1 MPPDLSRR
9 EKVVRDRL
17 LLGPVLIALLLG
29 LLWLDGL
36 LDRLPCPEWF
46 TRLGYPHPTLP
57 PGIILFIVM
66 VGLSIMA
73 ARELAGILHDK
84 AIDASR
90 RITTMAACFG
100 LCVSSFIPRNFDPGG
115 SSLGPSW
122 DPATGGLIVSSS
134 AVLVL
139 IVALRFYSR
148 RKNTEGVIAAAGGT
162 MLAFVYLGLMFGFI
176 LAIRREHP
184 VWTVAWVLL
193 MVKACDIG
201 AYFTGRTFGK
211 RKLILWLSPGKTWE
225 GLAGGVV
232 ASMAVGVVGV
242 LLIEWKERP
251 AHLVWVGAI
260 TGLLFGLIG
269 QAGDLLMSLL
279 KRDAGIKDSGKTL
292 PGFGGILDVLD
303 SPLLVAPFAYWWLRL
318 MLPLHG

>member
-1 MPPDLSRR
+1 MS
-9 EKVVRDRL
+9 VRDRL
-17 LLGPVLIALLLG
+17 LLGPLLIALLLA
-29 LLWLDGL
+29 LLWLDGF
-36 LDRLPCPEWF
+36 LDQLTCPTWL
-46 TRLGYPHPTLP
+46 TNLGYPHPTLP

-73 ARELAGILHDK
+73 ARELADILHDK
-84 AIDASR
+84 AIDASK
-90 RITTMAACFG
+90 RITTLAAFFG
-100 LCVSSFIPRNFDPGG
+100 LCVSSFIPRNFDP
-115 SSLGPSW
+115 SVSTLGAGW

-148 RKNTEGVIAAAGGT
+148 HKNTEGVIAAAGGT

-193 MVKACDIG
+193 MIKACDTG
-201 AYFTGRTFGK
+201 AYFTGRAFGK

-225 GLAGGVV
+225 GLVGGVI
-232 ASMAVGVVGV
+232 ASMAVGVIGV
-242 LLIEWKERP
+242 VLIDWKERP
-251 AHLVWVGAI
+251 GHLVLVGAI

-269 QAGDLLMSLL
+269 QVGDLTMSLL

-318 MLPLHG
+318 MLPQHV